1 MEFGWSIGK
10 LSIIS
15 IACCQRLAVSSQSS
29 FISAFFAEYA
39 ALEAFSNP
47 ISKIFEGMDGEGIGE
62 GVETA
67 LASKMGE
74 GDGEGDDEAS
84 GFQLPEQPTKNND
97 ENVGTRS
104 LHRFNINRSELSA
117 YIKTSLHDR
126 KNRMISMK
134 KR

>member
-1 MEFGWSIGK
+1 
-10 LSIIS
+10 
-15 IACCQRLAVSSQSS
+15 
-29 FISAFFAEYA
+29 
-39 ALEAFSNP
+39 
-47 ISKIFEGMDGEGIGE
+47 MDGEGIGE